1 VDTSVSCNQRLSS
14 KESMYYGNGKIDRP
28 PYPVGLRKI
37 KRVGFNVFLGLKEIV
52 DINSVKVVRLVP
64 PRRDRKKTVFKRK
77 KPPPGDIR
85 ERRSVYELE
94 PGQATRLFNSYPRRW
109 NRVNQWHEYINDSG
123 RANKRD
129 T

>member
-1 VDTSVSCNQRLSS
+1 MISRLSRWGLICA
-14 KESMYYGNGKIDRP
+14 GNGKRHHTP
-28 PYPVGLRKI
+28 SPRSLKKI
-37 KRVGFNVFLGLKEIV
+37 KRVGFGVFLGLKELV
-52 DINSVKVVRLVP
+52 NNNRVRVVRKIT
-64 PRRDRKKTVFKRK
+64 PRGNRKKSAFKREN
-77 KPPPGDIR
+77 PGDIR

-123 RANKRD
+123 RTNKRD